1 MSSGTCL
8 LGRHC
13 AVEGVIEMTFDLKV
27 KIAVWG
33 FVALMW
39 GLSLLAMFGISALE
53 RDLEGVPT
61 LLDEVKH
68 EMEWMRL

>member
-1 MSSGTCL
+1 M
-8 LGRHC
+8 
-13 AVEGVIEMTFDLKV
+13 IEMTFDLKV